1 MIYYGLAAVSPLFC
15 WAICSW
21 WQKEN
26 QLKGAA
32 YEALKKRLT
41 VLAVL
46 PMFLL
51 FVLRYKYVGVDTI
64 GYVRFFQNEIRQY
77 SFGQLLNKDLMRVEI
92 GYRLYVKIISL
103 FTSNY
108 TVYFF
113 INGCFIF
120 GTLLR
125 FSLKYTKNPFV
136 FFFLFITLGTYSF
149 FETGLRQALAMTTCL
164 WAVDFIRDKKLF
176 KFILTVLIAYY
187 FHKSAMIFL
196 IIYPLCSIKK
206 YDWMMFVYVIL
217 AVVLTIGFTAFQNL
231 FNELLGYE
239 YDVEE
244 TGNGGIFMLFTMV
257 LCAFSFYILYDK
269 KGEDKVLSC
278 MVHLSFLTVIFWI
291 LRLISRSA
299 ERVSYY
305 YMFGLY
311 IYFSQAVNYEKDKL
325 DAFLKWLLVLACLF
339 LFVYR
344 NMGITYRFFWQ
355 GA

>member
-1 MIYYGLAAVSPLFC
+1 MIYYGLAAICPLFC
-15 WAICSW
+15 WCINWW
-21 WQKEN
+21 WQQQN
-26 QLKGAA
+26 QLNK
-32 YEALKKRLT
+32 EDEKKVKKWLT

-46 PMFLL
+46 PMFFL
-51 FVLRYKYVGVDTI
+51 FVFRYKYVGVDTI
-64 GYVRFFQNEIRQY
+64 GYVRFFQTEIRKY
-77 SFGQLLNKDLMRVEI
+77 SFIQLLDQDLLRVEI

-113 INGCFIF
+113 INGTIIF

-149 FETGLRQALAMTTCL
+149 FETGLRQSLAMTVCL
-164 WAVDFIRDKKLF
+164 WSIDFIKDKKPI
-176 KFILTVLIAYY
+176 KFILTVILAYY

-196 IIYPLCSIKK
+196 IMYPLCLIKR
-206 YDWMMFVYVIL
+206 YDWMMCIYAFL
-217 AVVLTIGFTAFQNL
+217 AVVFVVGFAAFQNF

-269 KGEDKVLSC
+269 KGEDKVPTYI
-278 MVHLSFLTVIFWI
+278 VHLSLMTVLFWV
-291 LRLISRSA
+291 LRLVSRTA
-299 ERVSYY
+299 ERISFYF
-305 YMFGLY
+305 MFGLY
-311 IYFSQAVNYEKDKL
+311 IYFSRAVNFERDKL
-325 DAFLKWLLVLACLF
+325 DAFLKWLLIAACLF

-344 NMGITYRFFWQ
+344 NIGAYYKFFWQ